1 MSRELHYRPKDNKY
15 ALYSTIVEDYIVKWD
30 TWANIREFWVQ
41 EKVNK
46 AISEVDEYMREI
58 DKVVD

>member
-15 ALYSTIVEDYIVKWD
+15 ALYSIIVEDYIVKWD

-58 DKVVD
+58 DKVVE